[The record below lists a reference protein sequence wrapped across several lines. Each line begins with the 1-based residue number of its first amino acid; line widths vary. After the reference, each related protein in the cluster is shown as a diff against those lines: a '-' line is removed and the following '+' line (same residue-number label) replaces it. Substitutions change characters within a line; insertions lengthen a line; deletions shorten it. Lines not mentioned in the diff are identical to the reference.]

1 MRNPYEVLGVS
12 PNSSDEEIKKA
23 YRKLSRMYH
32 PDANVN
38 NPNKAQAEEKFKEVQ
53 QAYDAIMNKKVGQ
66 GYGPYTG
73 AGYGGFYG
81 SDAYGSS
88 ASYGGEEASYYVAAA
103 NFIRNYRYVEALR
116 ILEQIKQRDDKWYYL
131 SAIAMAGMGNMATAL
146 EYARTAL
153 EMAPDNMEYRRLY
166 SQLSSAGDWYRSR
179 GQYYGMSMGSA
190 GSLCCNAIC
199 CARLCCGPFCCC

>member
-1 MRNPYEVLGVS
+1 MRNPYDVLGVS
-12 PNSSDEEIKKA
+12 SNATDEEIKKA

-38 NPNKAQAEEKFKEVQ
+38 NPNKEQAEEKFKEVQ
-53 QAYDAIMNKKVGQ
+53 QAYDAIMNKSTGG
-66 GYGPYTG
+66 GYGPYGG

-81 SDAYGSS
+81 SANHGSS
-88 ASYGGEEASYYVAAA
+88 SYEGSEASYYVAAA

-116 ILEQIKQRDDKWYYL
+116 ILEQIKFHDDKWYYL
-131 SAIAMAGMGNMATAL
+131 SAIAMAGMGNVATAL
-146 EYARTAL
+146 EYAQRAMS
-153 EMAPDNMEYRRLY
+153 MAPDNVEYRNLY

-179 GQYYGMSMGSA
+179 GQYYGMSMGGA

-199 CARLCCGPFCCC
+199 CARFCCGPFCCC